1 MYSETGVQPEPLR
14 SPEIDQKKVLE
25 LQNKLIMSMGFQND
39 DQVIEFIVNYAAEYR
54 KLVNQDEEVKGLLR
68 KNSTNNEDE
77 FLRVVKIKLGLVN

>member
-1 MYSETGVQPEPLR
+1 
-14 SPEIDQKKVLE
+14 
-25 LQNKLIMSMGFQND
+25 MGFQND

-54 KLVNQDEEVKGLLR
+54 RLVNQDEEVKGLLR